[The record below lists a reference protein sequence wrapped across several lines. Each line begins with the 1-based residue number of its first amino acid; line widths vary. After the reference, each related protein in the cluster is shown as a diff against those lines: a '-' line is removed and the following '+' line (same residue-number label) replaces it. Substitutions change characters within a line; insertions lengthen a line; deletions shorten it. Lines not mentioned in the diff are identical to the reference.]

1 MIKKNQQGTNT
12 RGDET
17 EYQINDLEHK
27 KQKSIQ
33 SEQQEEKIIQKNKD
47 RIRSLR
53 DISKCTNIRIIGMPE
68 GEEEEQEIENL
79 FEKNNE
85 RRLP

>member
-33 SEQQEEKIIQKNKD
+33 SEQKENKELKKN
-47 RIRSLR
+47 
-53 DISKCTNIRIIGMPE
+53 
-68 GEEEEQEIENL
+68 
-79 FEKNNE
+79 
-85 RRLP
+85 